1 MAKNQTSFFATQND
15 ILLVLSEL
23 KSKLPYVLSY
33 QEKCGKL
40 SVYESPEDVE
50 DLGVMFVEDQNQSNI
65 FLLINPNDEPKT
77 RFIAQRNGEIKSFY
91 DQISHPKSVLLR
103 AGGLHYDS
111 LCIIAGQVGTVSDDA
126 WSVALYKAI
135 LTVIKK
141 RFTKIKSFY
150 VGDEAIEKLDK
161 GYRLTTNIR
170 SPVDY
175 DLVR

>member
-15 ILLVLSEL
+15 ILLVLNEL
-23 KSKLPYVLSY
+23 KSNFTYVLSC
-33 QEKCGKL
+33 QEKCGKI
-40 SVYESPEDVE
+40 SICESPEDVE
-50 DLGVMFVEDQNQSNI
+50 DLGIMFGEDQSQSNL
-65 FLLINPNDEPKT
+65 FLLINPNDEPRT
-77 RFIAQRNGEIKSFY
+77 RAIAQRNGDIKNFY

-103 AGGLHYDS
+103 AGGLRNDS
-111 LCIIAGQVGTVSDDA
+111 FCIIAGQAGTVSDDA

-135 LTVIKK
+135 LTIIKR

-150 VGDEAIEKLDK
+150 VGDEAIEKLDM